1 MALQAGNMA
10 VMGNPLPDHK
20 TKIVCTIGPSSRGE
34 YNIRRLILSGMA
46 VARLNFS
53 HGVPA
58 DHAVDIRAIRKVA
71 GELNRNVAILADL
84 PGPKIR
90 VGEIKGGSTQ
100 LRKGDRVVL
109 TLRAVEGT
117 SSLIP
122 VQFEKLPESVE
133 PGERIFLNDGFIELK
148 VTQKTSRD
156 VICEVVT
163 GGTLLSRKGLNL
175 PDSRLTL
182 EAVTEA
188 DLGLMAFGMEQGVD
202 MFGLSFVSTPDDVER
217 ARAFA
222 AGKGKQVFLVA
233 KIERPQALDRID
245 EIIEASDGIMVARG
259 DLGVEIPIE
268 EVPIVQKQLIL
279 KANLASKP
287 VITATQVLE
296 SMTENTRPTR
306 AEVTDAANAIFD
318 GTDALMLSEETAVG
332 KYPIESLE
340 MLSKIAV
347 TAEAR
352 RSTVVSGTVVPD
364 TIMYAIELSG
374 GTVEDSLTLDVNR
387 STVSLGIRSVV
398 IPSKKGLTAR
408 RLSRFKGEAWI
419 FALCSDEEVCRTLCL
434 SYGVISIPLG
444 SLSSDE
450 DMILTLREKGHISSR
465 ETVILM
471 RSDFSPR
478 VGTANTFKII
488 TPGE

>member
-1 MALQAGNMA
+1 MV

-20 TKIVCTIGPSSRGE
+20 TKIVCTIGPASRGE
-34 YNIRRLILSGMA
+34 YNIRRLVLAGMS

-53 HGVPA
+53 HGSPE
-58 DHAVDIRAIRKVA
+58 DHAVDIRAIRAVA
-71 GELNRNVAILADL
+71 GELKKNVAILADL

-90 VGEIKGGSTQ
+90 VGEMKGGSVQ
-100 LRKGDRVVL
+100 LRQDDRVVL
-109 TLRAVEGT
+109 TLREVEGT

-122 VQFEKLPESVE
+122 VQFEGLPGCVE
-133 PGERIFLNDGFIELK
+133 AGQRIFLNDGFIELK

-156 VICEVVT
+156 VICQVVT
-163 GGTLLSRKGLNL
+163 GGTLLSHKGLNL
-175 PDSRLTL
+175 PDSHIAM
-182 EAVTEA
+182 EAVTDA
-188 DLGLMAFGMEQGVD
+188 DLELMAFGLEQGVD

-217 ARAFA
+217 ARSFA
-222 AGKGKQVFLVA
+222 AGKGKQPLLIA
-233 KIERPQALDRID
+233 KIERAEALERVD
-245 EIIEASDGIMVARG
+245 EIIEAADGIMVARG

-268 EVPIVQKQLIL
+268 DIPIVQKQLIL

-296 SMTENTRPTR
+296 SMTANTRPTR

-332 KYPIESLE
+332 KYPVESLE

-347 TAEAR
+347 SAETG

-374 GTVEDSLTLDVNR
+374 GTVEDALSLDVHR

-398 IPSKKGLTAR
+398 VPSKQGRTAR
-408 RLSRFKGEAWI
+408 SLSRFKGEAWI
-419 FALCSDEEVCRTLCL
+419 FALCSDEQVCRALCL
-434 SYGVISIPLG
+434 SYGVIPIPLG
-444 SLSSDE
+444 SLATDE
-450 DMILTLREKGHISSR
+450 EMVLSLRKSRRISSR
-465 ETVILM
+465 ETVVLV
-471 RSDFSPR
+471 RRDHSPKI
-478 VGTANTFKII
+478 GTSNTFRII
-488 TPGE
+488 TPAD